1 MKKLLLGALLVMG
14 SVSYGATTSVTV
26 NITAN
31 VEPSG
36 SIVIQRS
43 GTTISELDY
52 SKGEQEVLDVV
63 FTGVRGGTLDTIS
76 LEKTEINMSNGTA
89 EHDFNIHANVDSA
102 QKQVTLEGQNM
113 STIYKGTYHG
123 ELRVNASYN

>member
-14 SVSYGATTSVTV
+14 SMSYGATTSTTV
-26 NITAN
+26 NITAT

-36 SIVIQRS
+36 SIVIQQN

-63 FTGVRGGTLDTIS
+63 FTGVRGGTLNTIS

-89 EHDFNIHANVDSA
+89 EHDFKINANVDSV
-102 QKQVTLEGQNM
+102 QKQVTLEGQDM
-113 STIYKGTYHG
+113 STVYKGMYHG
-123 ELRVNASYN
+123 ELHVNASYN